1 MVFKI
6 TACRIAIHHNL
17 HHVFACCD
25 KVGDVVF
32 LIVKTAFAVS
42 NKLVVD
48 VKFRTAVGGKVD
60 FDKAVKGV
68 NVKISLVNCA
78 RVFFVVD
85 MRLAKACVDRIR
97 VSYVGVDRLA
107 ISFQLPV

>member
-6 TACRIAIHHNL
+6 TACRIAVDNDF

-25 KVGDVVF
+25 KAGDVVF

-42 NKLVVD
+42 NKLIVD
-48 VKFRTAVGGKVD
+48 VQLCTAVGGKVD

-68 NVKISLVNCA
+68 NVKVSLVHCA

-85 MRLAKACVDRIR
+85 MGFAKACVDRIR
-97 VSYVGVDRLA
+97 IFYVGVDRLA